1 MSAELGPRCGEAL
14 PALLEAYGVR
24 HVFGIPGN
32 HTLELYRGL
41 SASSISH
48 ITTRHEQGAG
58 FMADGYA
65 RASGAPGVCFLISGP
80 GLLNAATALGQALAD
95 SIPVLVVTAVAATQ
109 SLGKGL
115 GELHELPDQQAAAS
129 NFCRLSLQVDSPA
142 MLIEHV
148 ATAFEIFE
156 TMRPGPVHL
165 QIPMDVMEQVLPLE
179 LLESSLAAAKNR
191 HQSGVE
197 RSSKL
202 DRTQRHTLGRMV
214 EALRNAS
221 EPLLLCGGG
230 AVGSADQWCSIAE
243 ELDLPVI
250 TTANAKGLMPPD
262 HPLAV
267 GGSPSLGCTRAA
279 LNKADVVLAVG
290 TEFGETDYDLL
301 MNGEPGF
308 SGKLLRIDIDEAQL
322 ERNQHADLR
331 LCADARAAAQGVAL
345 GLDLATGQ
353 SARAARDRVAS
364 SGAKR
369 AQRLRAEALKE
380 PHWHPQMAEFF
391 ASVTRALGDTC
402 VVGDSTR
409 PTYYATWQY
418 EPLRPRRYFHSVTG
432 FGTLGYSIP
441 AAVGAAAALDEPV
454 LALIGDGGAQFTLTE
469 LATAVDQKLPVTLLI
484 WQNRG
489 YEEIENS
496 LRGRAVSTESTV
508 ISAPDFGLIARA
520 YSVPFSAPETFAALE
535 TTLRDHAAIVGPSIV
550 LVQQDKL
557 ITQPSGQWYD

>member
-1 MSAELGPRCGEAL
+1 MSAEVGPRCGEAL

-41 SASSISH
+41 SASGISH

-65 RASGAPGVCFLISGP
+65 RASGMPGVCFLISGP
-80 GLLNAATALGQALAD
+80 GLLNAATALGQSLAD
-95 SIPVLVVTAVAATQ
+95 SIPVLVVTAVAATH

-129 NFCRLSLQVDSPA
+129 SFCRRSLHVDSPA
-142 MLIEHV
+142 MLIEQV
-148 ATAFEIFE
+148 ATAFELFE
-156 TMRPGPVHL
+156 TKRPGPVHL

-179 LLESSLAAAKNR
+179 LLRSSIAAAKNR
-191 HQSGVE
+191 RDKGS
-197 RSSKL
+197 RTMSKL
-202 DRTQRHTLGRMV
+202 DDTQRQALGAMV

-221 EPLLLCGGG
+221 APLLLCGGG
-230 AVGSADQWCSIAE
+230 AVSAADQWCSVAE
-243 ELDLPVI
+243 KLDLPVI
-250 TTANAKGLMPPD
+250 TTSNAKGLMPPD

-267 GGSPSLGCTRAA
+267 GGSPSLGCTRLA
-279 LNKADVVLAVG
+279 LSKADVVLAVG

-301 MNGEPGF
+301 MNGELDF
-308 SGKLLRIDIDEAQL
+308 AGKLLRIDIDEAQL
-322 ERNQHADLR
+322 ERNQNAELK
-331 LCADARAAAQGVAL
+331 LCADARSAAQGFARD
-345 GLDLATGQ
+345 LDIAAGQ
-353 SARAARDRVAS
+353 SARAARS
-364 SGAKR
+364 QFGSPGAKR
-369 AQRLRAEALKE
+369 AQMMRAEALDE

-391 ASVTRALGDTC
+391 AAITRALGDTC

-441 AAVGAAAALDEPV
+441 AAFGAAVALDEPV
-454 LALIGDGGAQFTLTE
+454 LALTGDGGAQFTLTE
-469 LATAVDQKLPVTLLI
+469 LATAVDQKLSVTVLI
-484 WQNRG
+484 WHNRG

-496 LRGRAVSTESTV
+496 LRGRGVSQESTV
-508 ISAPDFGLIARA
+508 ISAPDFSLIARA
-520 YSVPFSAPETFAALE
+520 YSVPFSEPETFSELE
-535 TTLRDHAAIVGPSIV
+535 TALRDHSAIDGPSIV